1 MDRLNPANI
10 VRAAALTGGALFF
23 LVHGGRSSLAAVDA
37 PGEKPPRELA
47 TLEGLEVRGLAQDGA
62 FVYLAVWTNSEKATI
77 YKIPKAGG
85 AKTAIYSGPDLPGVM
100 VARPSGV
107 YFTRATAE
115 GGIMVVPLAGGASKR
130 LDRGDATPNLE
141 VRPVGGDKPALLF
154 HAPYDNM
161 VVDGDQIFVSSSYVN
176 VVAVLPRAGGK
187 LKVLA
192 NPRSG
197 VTGLAANGTAL
208 YYATEDGEI
217 RHLAKNGKAGGL
229 DMSGRARPHDLIA
242 LDGGLAWAEGGL
254 TGPGGCF
261 LASRSAKGP
270 KPVPLPGSWEG
281 VRSPTKSGDSLW
293 FIFADQYR
301 IDHLAKAPLA
311 GGPAVEQPGPFGVDF
326 VVGDGDAVYFIA
338 VAKDGK
344 SKYVGAIGR

>member
-1 MDRLNPANI
+1 M
-10 VRAAALTGGALFF
+10 RAAVLAGGGLFL
-23 LVHGGRSSLAAVDA
+23 LVCGGRSSLAVAGA
-37 PGEKPPRELA
+37 PGEKPARELA
-47 TLEGLEVRGLAQDGA
+47 TLEGLEVRGLTQDGA
-62 FVYLAVWTNSEKATI
+62 FVYVAVWTNSEKATI
-77 YKIPKAGG
+77 YQIPKSGG

-115 GGIMVVPLAGGASKR
+115 GGIMVVPIAGGTSKR
-130 LDRGDATPNLE
+130 LDWGDATPNLE
-141 VRPVGGDKPALLF
+141 VRPVSGDTPVLSF

-161 VVDGDQIFVSSSYVN
+161 VVDGDQIFVSSSFVN

-187 LKVLA
+187 VKVLA
-192 NPRSG
+192 NPRAG

-208 YYATEDGEI
+208 YYATDDGEI
-217 RHLAKNGKAGGL
+217 RHVARNGKAGGL

-242 LDGGLAWAEGGL
+242 LSGGLAWAEGGP
-254 TGPGGCF
+254 TGSGSCF
-261 LASRSAKGP
+261 FALRSAKGP
-270 KPVPLPGSWEG
+270 KPVPLPGGWEG
-281 VRSPTKSGDSLW
+281 VRSPIKSGDSLW

-311 GGPAVEQPGPFGVDF
+311 GGPAAEQPGPFGVDF
-326 VVGDGDAVYFIA
+326 VVGDDNAVYFVA
-338 VAKDGK
+338 VSKDGK